1 MIAIVNN
8 MAPPITVLLAF
19 CLLKEKIK
27 KFEMLMLAM
36 TVSGILIVVIGGSSS
51 DASASDGLPV
61 ISHST
66 TLILYGI
73 LFFNPVLSAFGTI
86 SMRKMKKFHEAVVSF
101 YLNWSIGISSV
112 IVVFALG
119 QSWEP
124 VK

>member
-36 TVSGILIVVIGGSSS
+36 TVSGILIVVIGGTSS

-86 SMRKMKKFHEAVVSF
+86 SMRKMKKFK
-101 YLNWSIGISSV
+101 
-112 IVVFALG
+112 
-119 QSWEP
+119 
-124 VK
+124 VKRQKE